1 MKKAI
6 LLILIGLTSCSKNII
21 LDCPINRLHEEYE
34 ISDSTDIKV
43 KSSIEV
49 KDSTLKDSTLKVPIT
64 FDVTVKNWE

>member
-6 LLILIGLTSCSKNII
+6 LLILIGLTSCSKNIM
-21 LDCPINRLHEEYE
+21 LDCPINRLYEEYE
-34 ISDSTDIKV
+34 EYETSDSTDIKV

-49 KDSTLKDSTLKVPIT
+49 EDSTLKVPIT

>member
-21 LDCPINRLHEEYE
+21 LDCPINRSHEEYE
-34 ISDSTDIKV
+34 ISDSANIKV

-49 KDSTLKDSTLKVPIT
+49 EDSILKVPIT

>member
-1 MKKAI
+1 MKKVI

-21 LDCPINRLHEEYE
+21 LDCPINKSYEEYE
-34 ISDSTDIKV
+34 ISDSADIKV

-49 KDSTLKDSTLKVPIT
+49 KDSTLKVPIT

>member
-6 LLILIGLTSCSKNII
+6 LLILIGLISCSKNII
-21 LDCPINRLHEEYE
+21 LDYPINRSYEEYE
-34 ISDSTDIKV
+34 ISDSADIKV

-49 KDSTLKDSTLKVPIT
+49 KDSTLKVPIT

>member
-1 MKKAI
+1 MKKVI

-21 LDCPINRLHEEYE
+21 LDCPINRLYEEYE
-34 ISDSTDIKV
+34 ISDSADIKV

-49 KDSTLKDSTLKVPIT
+49 KDSTLKVPIT

>member
-6 LLILIGLTSCSKNII
+6 LLILISLASCSKNII
-21 LDCPINRLHEEYE
+21 LDCPINRSYEEYE
-34 ISDSTDIKV
+34 TSDSVDMKV

-49 KDSTLKDSTLKVPIT
+49 KDSILKVPIT